1 MHSTPF
7 PTGPSQERVQFAARP
22 SMNAPDGDL
31 KRFARAAI
39 LASFAMAAIGVGI
52 TVLPSSND
60 PGERPRSVQ
69 AQAATE
75 SVNNPEELLAAIGR
89 RRELAT
95 LPILADDPSLKTSSQ
110 QWADGLA
117 ARGVGHDP
125 AILDGITDNW
135 QQVSELV
142 SAGPTFAAASN
153 ALLAKAAGTSPL
165 DDAKVTSVG
174 IGNHVEGSTTFVVV
188 RLLRL
193 PPTSDVNVQMGF

>member
-1 MHSTPF
+1 MSAT
-7 PTGPSQERVQFAARP
+7 
-22 SMNAPDGDL
+22 DGDL

-39 LASFAMAAIGVGI
+39 LASFAMAAIGVGV
-52 TVLPSSND
+52 TVLPSSDD
-60 PGERPRSVQ
+60 PGGRPRSVQ
-69 AQAATE
+69 AQAAPA

-89 RRELAT
+89 RRERAT
-95 LPILADDPSLKTSSQ
+95 LPFLQDDPSLKTSSQ

-142 SAGPTFAAASN
+142 SAGPSFAAASN
-153 ALLAKAAGTSPL
+153 ALLAKAAGTSLL

-174 IGNHVEGSTTFVVV
+174 IGNHVEGSTTFIVV

-193 PPTSDVNVQMGF
+193 PATSDVNVQMGF

>member
-1 MHSTPF
+1 MHSTPL
-7 PTGPSQERVQFAARP
+7 PTGPSQERVQVAARP
-22 SMNAPDGDL
+22 SMDAADGDL

-60 PGERPRSVQ
+60 PGLRPRSVQ
-69 AQAATE
+69 AQGATE
-75 SVNNPEELLAAIGR
+75 STGSVNNPEELLAAIGR

-95 LPILADDPSLKTSSQ
+95 LPFLQDDPSLKTSSQ

-125 AILDGITDNW
+125 A
-135 QQVSELV
+135 
-142 SAGPTFAAASN
+142 SN
-153 ALLAKAAGTSPL
+153 ALLSKAAGTSPL

>member
-1 MHSTPF
+1 MD
-7 PTGPSQERVQFAARP
+7 AA
-22 SMNAPDGDL
+22 DGDL

-60 PGERPRSVQ
+60 PGLRPRSVQ
-69 AQAATE
+69 AQGATE
-75 SVNNPEELLAAIGR
+75 SAGSVNNPEELLAAIGR

-95 LPILADDPSLKTSSQ
+95 LPFLQDDPSLKTSSQ

-142 SAGPTFAAASN
+142 SAGPSFAAASN
-153 ALLAKAAGTSPL
+153 ALLSKAAGTSPL